1 MGAAGGGAQTTAE
14 SIEEELVAFTML
26 LTELASPHVS
36 PPSHREQLLF
46 NFFVHLR
53 QSSPAAQIRALDQL
67 AALLERK
74 PSVILGCNNL
84 LTLIVSGTLP
94 CSAALRILGTA
105 SSLVP

>member
-1 MGAAGGGAQTTAE
+1 
-14 SIEEELVAFTML
+14 ML

-46 NFFVHLR
+46 NFFVQLR

-84 LTLIVSGTLP
+84 LTLIVSDTLSAP
-94 CSAALRILGTA
+94 RIPRALKIADAALPLPHGCILT
-105 SSLVP
+105 VFP